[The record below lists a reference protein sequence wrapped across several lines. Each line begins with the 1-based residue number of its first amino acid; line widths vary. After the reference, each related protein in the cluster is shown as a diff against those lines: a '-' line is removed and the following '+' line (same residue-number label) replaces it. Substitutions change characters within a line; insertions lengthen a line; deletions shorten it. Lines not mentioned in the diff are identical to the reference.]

1 MTVKRAFYSLMMV
14 GLLTLA
20 ACSPQ
25 DQSPITTAEDGTV
38 TLQLAIPDFAGV
50 ASEPAVLDFIEQV
63 ATRSDGKMVVEP
75 VWNAVGDNPETG
87 YEVGVIAAV
96 KDGEYPLGLAASRS
110 WENGGVTTF
119 QPLQTP
125 FLIDND
131 ALAVA
136 VATSDAATQLLEGLG
151 ASGITGLTLWP
162 EDMRH
167 PFSVVADKPLLSPDD
182 FDGAVI
188 RAAILGISEA
198 MMKALGST
206 TTLAD
211 SGYQGAESGFLNAS
225 NSLSG
230 RPIATGNVTFYPK
243 YQVLFANGEAF
254 ASLSEAQQ
262 TILREAAAAAR
273 DNYLAERPSDSMA
286 GVTWCDQG
294 YAIVLASDTQLAAL
308 VDAVQ
313 PVVDRIEADP
323 ANAEVVAAIRELKAT
338 TPPGAGVAAC
348 GEVAGADDGQSWS
361 TGLPPNGIWRVELSE
376 DVLAGM
382 GLVPID
388 VTELTGTYTL
398 TLNDGAGIFGFE
410 NGLGAGE
417 CEGDYSAIDDLT
429 RWIMAS
435 GGPCTATITDTQ
447 WRLED
452 DGLHFHL
459 VDIKDAS
466 FIENQ
471 AIFEAKPWQKVEE

>member
-1 MTVKRAFYSLMMV
+1 MNAKRAWY
-14 GLLTLA
+14 LLIAIGVVCLA
-20 ACSPQ
+20 ACSPR
-25 DQSPITTAEDGTV
+25 DQPPITTAANEPV

-50 ASEPAVLDFIEQV
+50 ASEPAVLDFVEQV
-63 ATRSDGKMVVEP
+63 ATRSDGMMVVEP
-75 VWNAVGDNPETG
+75 VWNAAGDNTETG

-110 WENGGVTTF
+110 WEIGGVSTF

-136 VATSDAATQLLEGLG
+136 VATSDTAAKMLGGLE
-151 ASGITGLTLWP
+151 ASGVTGLTLWP

-182 FDGAVI
+182 FAGTVI
-188 RAAILGISEA
+188 RAAIIGITKA
-198 MMKALGST
+198 MMEALGST

-211 SGYQGAESGFLNAS
+211 TGYQGAESGFLNAG

-273 DNYLAERPSDSMA
+273 DNYLAERPSDITA

-313 PVVDRIEADP
+313 PVVDQIEADT
-323 ANAEVVAAIRELKAT
+323 ANAEALAALRELKAN
-338 TPPGAGVAAC
+338 TPPGTGVAAC
-348 GEVAGADDGQSWS
+348 GEVAGADDGETWS
-361 TGLPPNGIWRVELSE
+361 TGLPPNGVWQVELSE
-376 DVLAGM
+376 DDMAAM

-388 VTELTGTYTL
+388 VTELAGTYTL
-398 TLNDGAGIFGFE
+398 TLNNGAGKFGFE
-410 NGLGAGE
+410 SGQGAGE
-417 CEGDYSAIDDLT
+417 CEGDYSADDDMT
-429 RWIMAS
+429 SWVMTS
-435 GGPCTATITDTQ
+435 GPCTATLAVTQ

-466 FIENQ
+466 FIENK
-471 AIFEAKPWQKVEE
+471 AIFEANPWQKVED

>member
-1 MTVKRAFYSLMMV
+1 MTIKRAFYSLMIV
-14 GLLTLA
+14 GLLALA
-20 ACSPQ
+20 ACSSQ
-25 DQSPITTAEDGTV
+25 DQPPITTSADGTV
-38 TLQLAIPDFAGV
+38 TLRLAIPDFAGV
-50 ASEPAVLDFIEQV
+50 ANEPAVLDFIEQV

-110 WENGGVTTF
+110 WEIGGVTTF

-136 VATSDAATQLLEGLG
+136 VATSDTAAQMLEGLE
-151 ASGITGLTLWP
+151 ASGMTGLTLWP

-182 FDGAVI
+182 FDGSVI
-188 RAAILGISEA
+188 RAAILGITKA
-198 MMKALGST
+198 MMEALGST

-243 YQVLFANGEAF
+243 YQVLFANGAAF

-273 DNYLAERPSDSMA
+273 DNYLAERPSDTMA

-313 PVVDRIEADP
+313 PVVERIEADP
-323 ANAEVVAAIRELKAT
+323 ANAEGVAAIRELKAN
-338 TPPGAGVAAC
+338 TPPGPGVAAC
-348 GEVAGADDGQSWS
+348 GEVAGANNGETWS
-361 TGLPPNGIWRVELSE
+361 TGLPPNGTWRVELSE

-398 TLNDGAGIFGFE
+398 TLNDGAGKFGFE

-417 CEGDYSAIDDLT
+417 CEGDYSAVDDLT
-429 RWIMAS
+429 SWVMTS
-435 GGPCTATITDTQ
+435 GPCTATLTVTQ

-452 DGLHFHL
+452 DGLHFRL

-466 FIENQ
+466 FIENK
-471 AIFEAKPWQKVEE
+471 AIFEARPWQRIED

>member
-1 MTVKRAFYSLMMV
+1 MIV
-14 GLLTLA
+14 GLLALA
-20 ACSPQ
+20 TCSPQ
-25 DQSPITTAEDGTV
+25 DQPPITTSADGTV

-50 ASEPAVLDFIEQV
+50 ASESAVLDFIDQV
-63 ATRSDGKMVVEP
+63 ETRSDGMIVVEP
-75 VWNAVGDNPETG
+75 VWNAAGDNSETG

-136 VATSDAATQLLEGLG
+136 VATSDVATRMLEGLSP
-151 ASGITGLTLWP
+151 AGITGLALWP

-167 PFSVVADKPLLSPDD
+167 PFSLVADKPLLSPDD
-182 FDGAVI
+182 FAGAVI
-188 RAAILGISEA
+188 RAAILGVTHA
-198 MMKALGST
+198 MMEALGST

-273 DNYLAERPSDSMA
+273 DNYLAERPSDTMA
-286 GVTWCDQG
+286 GVAWCDQG

-313 PVVDRIEADP
+313 PVVDQIEADP
-323 ANAEVVAAIRELKAT
+323 ANAEALAALSELKAN
-338 TPPGAGVAAC
+338 TPPGTGVAAC
-348 GEVAGADDGQSWS
+348 GEVAGADDGQNWS
-361 TGLPPNGIWRVELSE
+361 TGLPPNGLWRVELSE
-376 DVLAGM
+376 DVMAGM

-388 VTELTGTYTL
+388 VTELAGTYTL
-398 TLNDGAGIFGFE
+398 TLNDGAGKFGFE

-417 CEGDYSAIDDLT
+417 CEGDYSAVDDLT
-429 RWIMAS
+429 SWVMTS
-435 GGPCTATITDTQ
+435 GPCTATLTVTQ

-452 DGLHFHL
+452 DGLHFRL

-466 FIENQ
+466 FIENR
-471 AIFEAKPWQKVEE
+471 AIFEAKPWQKMEE